1 MGSSKGVHIP
11 GVPIDLPSVSQ
22 KDLDDI
28 KFGIEEDVDMIFL
41 SFTRDADTV
50 RHIQD
55 VVLKNGKQTKVNK
68 DTDTKLE
75 SLSQLLQWF

>member
-1 MGSSKGVHIP
+1 
-11 GVPIDLPSVSQ
+11 
-22 KDLDDI
+22 
-28 KFGIEEDVDMIFL
+28 MIFL

-55 VVLKNGKQTKVNK
+55 VVLKSGKQTKVNK

-75 SLSQLLQWF
+75 SLSQLLQWFQNYLY